1 MEKRQTWYKNWQTKV
16 YKYDMRQMSSWWKES
31 ELTEALFYKLL
42 GWPVGV
48 EFSLWNGKP
57 RYRLGDWSEEL
68 FTDHGI
74 GATGTTI
81 GDMKVE
87 F

>member
-1 MEKRQTWYKNWQTKV
+1 
-16 YKYDMRQMSSWWKES
+16 MRQMSGWWEGEY
-31 ELTEALFYKLL
+31 ELTEAVFYKLL

-57 RYRLGDWSEEL
+57 GYRLGGWCEEL

-81 GDMKVE
+81 DDMKVE